1 MIFGVVEPRPK
12 PNLTYLKT
20 ENPLELGNEKGKKK
34 PETWTDS
41 HIRKLYPEP
50 SPERDPGP
58 EPTS

>member
-1 MIFGVVEPRPK
+1 
-12 PNLTYLKT
+12 
-20 ENPLELGNEKGKKK
+20 LGNEKGKKK

-41 HIRKLYPEP
+41 HIRKLYPEL